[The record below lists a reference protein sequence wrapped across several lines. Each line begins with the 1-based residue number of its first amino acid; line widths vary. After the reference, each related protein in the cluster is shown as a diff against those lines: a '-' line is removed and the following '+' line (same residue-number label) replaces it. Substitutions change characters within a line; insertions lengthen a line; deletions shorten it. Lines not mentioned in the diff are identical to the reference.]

1 MSKGNEK
8 HISYSEDRSDYGGK
22 TKAPCSQFEAQDKEI
37 LLDIVDTMDNG
48 KVNLIFFI
56 VNGLTF
62 RSITRRQNIFISII
76 FKFMNK
82 PSLISG

>member
-22 TKAPCSQFEAQDKEI
+22 APRSQFEAQDKEI